1 MKFLFALGL
10 ILQLL
15 AQVLLSLHSQQFN
28 LLEPYDF
35 IHLTLLVGFI
45 LIIPHCINFTTG
57 LIQAVGGSITLVGI
71 VCGIGMC
78 VVKLVLWTYRGDIP
92 QRDTLTA
99 HLMQEPII
107 WTVFF
112 TAGPAL
118 MFIGLA
124 IQSLKYIDTKGV
136 SVLCTIAGAAMLGIS
151 EAAFQEYRIVF
162 LASYLLFI
170 TGLINLSL
178 KSKRQLFSNL
188 K

>member
-10 ILQLL
+10 ILQFV
-15 AQVLLSLHSQQFN
+15 AQVMFSLHSEQFN
-28 LLEPYDF
+28 LVEPYDF

-57 LIQAVGGSITLVGI
+57 FIQALGGSITLIGV

-78 VVKLVLWTYRGDIP
+78 VVDLVLWTFRGDIP
-92 QRDTLTA
+92 QQDTLTA
-99 HLMQEPII
+99 HLMQAPMI
-107 WTVFF
+107 WTVFV

-118 MFIGLA
+118 MFIGLS
-124 IQSLKYIDTKGV
+124 IQSLKFIDTKGI
-136 SVLCTIAGAAMLGIS
+136 SVLCTIGGTAMIGIS
-151 EAAFQEYRIVF
+151 EVIFQEYRIVF

-178 KSKRQLFSNL
+178 KSKRQLFNNL